1 MRFASFNVLHGRS
14 LVDGQVSTERLVAAC
29 LSLDADVLALQEID
43 RNQARSGGVDQ
54 TAAVAE
60 AMGALAWRFE
70 PALIGEPGAT
80 WRAAVDGDHGAGAA
94 PPSVGDSRR
103 QAAPN
108 RPLRSLAGAAAGGEG
123 AGAAGEIGGA
133 TRLAGGDDHATGE
146 GDHAAGADAG
156 YGVGL
161 VSRLPV
167 RAWHVVRLRA
177 AKVRAPVYV
186 PGGRGRFI
194 LLPDEPR
201 VALVAEVETA
211 AGPLVVATTHLSFVP
226 GWNVVQLR
234 RVTRRLEELG
244 LPCVLLGDLNVPGGL
259 PARATGWRA
268 LAKVRTFPATK
279 PSMQID
285 HALGHGL
292 LPVVSATTAREMPL
306 SDHRALL
313 VDVL

>member
-1 MRFASFNVLHGRS
+1 VRLASFNVLHGRS
-14 LVDGQVSTERLVAAC
+14 IADGEVSTARLVAAC
-29 LSLDADVLALQEID
+29 TSLDADVLALQEID

-60 AMGALAWRFE
+60 GMDAVAWRFE
-70 PALIGEPGAT
+70 PALVGEPGAT
-80 WRAAVDGDHGAGAA
+80 WRAAADGDHVAGH
-94 PPSVGDSRR
+94 
-103 QAAPN
+103 
-108 RPLRSLAGAAAGGEG
+108 AGGRDGPASAE
-123 AGAAGEIGGA
+123 
-133 TRLAGGDDHATGE
+133 
-146 GDHAAGADAG
+146 AG

-167 RAWHVVRLRA
+167 QAWHVVRMRA
-177 AKVRAPVYV
+177 AKVRAPVAV

-201 VALVAEVETA
+201 VALAAEVVTP

-226 GWNVVQLR
+226 GWNLVQLR
-234 RVTRRLEELG
+234 RLTRALAALG

-259 PARATGWRA
+259 PARTTGWRA
-268 LAKVRTFPATK
+268 LAKVRTFPGGK

-285 HALGHGL
+285 HALGRGL
-292 LPVVSATTAREMPL
+292 LPVVAAATAREMPL

-313 VDVL
+313 VDFV

>member
-1 MRFASFNVLHGRS
+1 VRLGSFNVLHGRS

-29 LSLDADVLALQEID
+29 ASLDADVLALQEID
-43 RNQARSGGVDQ
+43 RNQTRSGGVDQ

-60 AMGALAWRFE
+60 RMGAGTWRFE

-80 WRAAVDGDHGAGAA
+80 WRAA
-94 PPSVGDSRR
+94 
-103 QAAPN
+103 Q
-108 RPLRSLAGAAAGGEG
+108 
-123 AGAAGEIGGA
+123 
-133 TRLAGGDDHATGE
+133 DDDDPASAE
-146 GDHAAGADAG
+146 AG

-161 VSRLPV
+161 VSKLPV
-167 RAWHVVRLRA
+167 REWHVIRLQA
-177 AKVRAPVYV
+177 AKIKAPVAV

-201 VALVAEVETA
+201 VALAADVETA

-226 GWNVVQLR
+226 GWNLVQLR
-234 RVTRRLEELG
+234 KVTKALAALG
-244 LPCVLLGDLNVPGGL
+244 HPCVLLGDLNFPGRL
-259 PARATGWRA
+259 PARVTGWRA
-268 LAKVRTFPATK
+268 LAELRTFPGAN

-292 LPVVSATTAREMPL
+292 LPLVAGTEARELPL

-313 VDVL
+313 VDFR